1 MRCLPFEDC
10 SALFYGFR
18 RINGWR
24 LSDNTSTIQRYQGA
38 NSWTRWGKAGILL
51 GMKWIYILFGLVAG
65 MTMPVQAGVNLRLRE
80 SLGDP
85 VFAAFVSF
93 AVGAVVLG
101 IYGFSFRPV
110 PTMGM
115 AATAPWWS
123 WTGGALGA
131 FFVFVII
138 VLAGKIGATSTM
150 AWLLAGQFLAALVLD
165 HYGLVGY
172 TVHHAS
178 WPRVAGVMFL
188 IVGAMMINKY

>member
-1 MRCLPFEDC
+1 
-10 SALFYGFR
+10 
-18 RINGWR
+18 
-24 LSDNTSTIQRYQGA
+24 
-38 NSWTRWGKAGILL
+38 
-51 GMKWIYILFGLVAG
+51 MKWIYILFGLVAG

-80 SLGDP
+80 SMGDP

-115 AATAPWWS
+115 VATAPWWS

-138 VLAGKIGATSTM
+138 VLAGNLGATSTM
-150 AWLLAGQFLAALVLD
+150 AWLLVGQFLAALVLD

-178 WPRVAGVMFL
+178 WPRALGVMFL